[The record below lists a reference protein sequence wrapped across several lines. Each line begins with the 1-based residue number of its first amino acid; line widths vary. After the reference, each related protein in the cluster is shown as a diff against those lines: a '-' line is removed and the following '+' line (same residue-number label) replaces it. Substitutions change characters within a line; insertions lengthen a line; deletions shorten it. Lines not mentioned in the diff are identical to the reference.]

1 MSKCLSLTQ
10 ESSHLYR
17 PGRLSSVVA
26 FALPVVFLLYY
37 ALRGGSYDIVPRH
50 EEAIAVWWILVLGWA
65 TGLMPRAKPPKS
77 AAVPIA
83 ALLLL
88 ALWTAISLS
97 WTSSDER
104 TFLELARF
112 LHYAGVLLLVWSL
125 VTRDNWKAVAGGLVF
140 GSVAV
145 SCLAMAS
152 RLDPSAFPTNYITLR
167 FEINRL
173 SYPFNY
179 WNAVGAWTVMSM
191 ALALAWSAH
200 LRNVFLRAGCLAA
213 VPIVGTAAYVTYSRA
228 AVIDAVI
235 ALILVVVFSRNR
247 WVAFIHSL
255 GGAAGAALAISTV
268 RSHHQIVEAS
278 GNQGAGSVLLALIGG
293 AVIGGGVA
301 VATWYAKGEQW
312 RLPKRPARIAVI
324 TGILAL
330 AIVVPA
336 AGHNTISSRWHEFR
350 HEENTSDTADP
361 AARLSH
367 LNGNRYFIWRSAWD
381 AFKDEPI
388 KGLGSG
394 TFEFWWDEQ
403 GGAEFIRDAHNLY
416 LEQFGEQGLFGGL
429 LILVMVGGLIFGGLK
444 ARRRLEGDDVG
455 LQAGLLAAFGVF
467 LFAAGVDWIWESTAV
482 GMLGVIAGAVAAASM
497 ASPRVR
503 APKALLRMPVVAIGI
518 VAALL
523 QLPSLASTVAT
534 RHSQTDFTK
543 NRTEAALA
551 EANDAIQAEPWAA
564 SPYVQRALVEES
576 MDQLTAARNDLLRAQ
591 RKEPLNW
598 RQPLLLARIDAERG
612 DADQALADYK
622 RAKQLRPKGVYVNPQ
637 FP

>member
-1 MSKCLSLTQ
+1 VSKCLSLTQ
-10 ESSHLYR
+10 ESSHFYR

-26 FALPVVFLLYY
+26 FAVPAIFLLYY

-50 EEAIAVWWILVLGWA
+50 EEAIAIWWILVLGWA

-77 AAVPIA
+77 AAIPII

-88 ALWTAISLS
+88 SLWTLISLS

-112 LHYAGVLLLVWSL
+112 MHYAGVLLLVWSL

-140 GSVAV
+140 GSLVV
-145 SCLAMAS
+145 STLAMAS
-152 RLDPSAFPTNYITLR
+152 RLDPGAFPTNYITLR

-191 ALALAWSAH
+191 AMALAWSAH
-200 LRNVFLRAGCLAA
+200 ARHIVVRAACLAA
-213 VPIVGTAAYVTYSRA
+213 VPIAGTAAYVTYSRA

-235 ALILVVVFSRNR
+235 ALILVIVLSRNR
-247 WVAFIHSL
+247 WVAFVHSL
-255 GGAAGAALAISTV
+255 GAAAGAALAISVV
-268 RSHHQIVEAS
+268 RGHHEIVEAS
-278 GNQGAGSVLLALIGG
+278 GNKGAGSVLLALIGG
-293 AVIGGGVA
+293 VAIAVAVA
-301 VATWYAKGEQW
+301 VATWYAKGDGW
-312 RLPKRPARIAVI
+312 RLPKRPARIAVV

-350 HEENTSDTADP
+350 HEENTTDTADP
-361 AARLSH
+361 AERLSH

-381 AFKDEPI
+381 AFKDQPI
-388 KGLGSG
+388 KGLGAG
-394 TFEFWWDEQ
+394 TYEFWWDEQ
-403 GGAEFIRDAHNLY
+403 GGGEFIRDAHNLY
-416 LEQFGEQGLFGGL
+416 LEELGEQGIFGGL
-429 LILVMVGGLIFGGLK
+429 LIVTMLGALVFGGLR

-482 GMLGVIAGAVAAASM
+482 GMLGVVAGAVAAASL
-497 ASPRVR
+497 AAPRVR
-503 APKALLRMPVVAIGI
+503 APRVAWRLPVVAIGI
-518 VAALL
+518 VAALI

-534 RHSQTDFTK
+534 RDSQGDFNK
-543 NRTEAALA
+543 NKTEAALA

-576 MDQLTAARNDLLRAQ
+576 MDQLTAARNDLLRAEA
-591 RKEPLNW
+591 KEPKNW

-612 DADQALADYK
+612 DADAALADYK
-622 RAKQLRPKGVYVNPQ
+622 RAKALRPKGVYVNPQ

>member
-1 MSKCLSLTQ
+1 LTQ
-10 ESSHLYR
+10 EESSHFYR

-26 FALPVVFLLYY
+26 FALPALFLLYY

-50 EEAIAVWWILVLGWA
+50 EEAIAVWWVLVLGWA
-65 TGLMPRAKPPKS
+65 FGVLPRAKPPRT
-77 AAVPIA
+77 AAIPIA

-88 ALWTAISLS
+88 AVWTAISLS
-97 WTSSDER
+97 WTSSEER

-112 LHYAGVLLLVWSL
+112 LHYAGVLLLIWSL
-125 VTRDNWKAVAGGLVF
+125 VTRDNWRAVAGGLLA

-145 SCLAMAS
+145 SVLAMAS
-152 RLDPSAFPTNYITLR
+152 RLDPGAFPTNYITLR

-191 ALALAWSAH
+191 AMALAWSAH
-200 LRNVFLRAGCLAA
+200 TRNLALRAACLAA
-213 VPIVGTAAYVTYSRA
+213 VPIAGTAAYVTYSRA

-235 ALILVVVFSRNR
+235 ALVLVIALSRNR
-247 WVAFIHSL
+247 WVAFVHSL
-255 GGAAGAALAISTV
+255 GAAAGAALAISVV
-268 RSHHQIVEAS
+268 RSHHEIVEAT
-278 GNQGAGSVLLALIGG
+278 GNAGAG
-293 AVIGGGVA
+293 AVILALVGAVAICVA
-301 VATWYAKGEQW
+301 VAVGTRLAKGDDRW
-312 RLPKRPARIAVI
+312 RLPKRPARIAVV
-324 TGILAL
+324 TGILLL

-350 HEENTSDTADP
+350 HEANTTDTADP
-361 AARLSH
+361 AQRLSH

-381 AFKDEPI
+381 AFKDQPI
-388 KGLGSG
+388 KGLGAG
-394 TFEFWWDEQ
+394 TYEFWWDQQ

-416 LEQFGEQGLFGGL
+416 LEELGEQG
-429 LILVMVGGLIFGGLK
+429 IFGGILIVTMLVAIAVGGIR
-444 ARRRLEGDDVG
+444 ARARAVGDDIG
-455 LQAGLLAAFGVF
+455 IHAGLLAAFGVF

-482 GMLGVIAGAVAAASM
+482 GMLGVAAGAVAAGAL
-497 ASPRVR
+497 AAPRAR
-503 APKALLRMPVVAIGI
+503 APRALLRAPVVALGI

-523 QLPSLASTVAT
+523 QLPSLASTSST
-534 RHSQTDFTK
+534 RDSQREFNAGK
-543 NRTEAALA
+543 TETALA
-551 EANDAIQAEPWAA
+551 SANDAIQSEPWAA

-576 MDQLTAARNDLLRAQ
+576 MDQLEAARLDLLRAQ
-591 RKEPLNW
+591 TREPTNW

-612 DADQALADYK
+612 DADAALADYK

>member
-1 MSKCLSLTQ
+1 
-10 ESSHLYR
+10 
-17 PGRLSSVVA
+17 VA
-26 FALPVVFLLYY
+26 FALPAVFLLYY

-65 TGLMPRAKPPKS
+65 FGILPRAKPPRS
-77 AAVPIA
+77 AAIPIV

-104 TFLELARF
+104 TYLELARF
-112 LHYAGVLLLVWSL
+112 GHYAGVLLLIWSL
-125 VTRDNWKAVAGGLVF
+125 VTRDNWRAVAGGVLF

-145 SCLAMAS
+145 SALAMAS

-191 ALALAWSAH
+191 AMALAWSAH
-200 LRNVFLRAGCLAA
+200 TRNVFIRAACLAA
-213 VPIVGTAAYVTYSRA
+213 VPIAGTAAYVTYSRA

-235 ALILVVVFSRNR
+235 ALFLVIALSRNR
-247 WVAFIHSL
+247 WVAFIHAL
-255 GGAAGAALAISTV
+255 GAAGGAALAISTV
-268 RSHHQIVEAS
+268 RGHHEIVEAT
-278 GNQGAGSVLLALIGG
+278 GNKGAGLVLLALIGG
-293 AVIGGGVA
+293 AAICAAVA
-301 VATWYAKGEQW
+301 VATWYAKGDSW
-312 RLPKRPARIAVI
+312 RLPKRPAQIAVV

-361 AARLSH
+361 AQRLSH

-381 AFKDEPI
+381 AFKDKPV
-388 KGLGSG
+388 KGLGAG
-394 TFEFWWDEQ
+394 TYEFWWDQQ

-416 LEQFGEQGLFGGL
+416 IEELGEQG
-429 LILVMVGGLIFGGLK
+429 IFGGVLIVLMLGAILWGGLR
-444 ARRRLEGDDVG
+444 ARSRLSGDDVG
-455 LQAGLLAAFGVF
+455 LNAGLLAAFGVF

-482 GMLGVIAGAVAAASM
+482 GMLGVIAGAVAAGAL
-497 ASPRVR
+497 AEPRVR
-503 APKALLRMPVVAIGI
+503 APRALFRAPVVVLGI
-518 VAALL
+518 VVALI
-523 QLPSLASTVAT
+523 QLPSLASTTAT
-534 RHSQTDFTK
+534 RKSQHQFSKDQ
-543 NRTEAALA
+543 TEAALA
-551 EANDAIQAEPWAA
+551 SANDAVQAEPWAA

-591 RKEPLNW
+591 GKEPLNW

-612 DADQALADYK
+612 DADAALADYK

>member
-1 MSKCLSLTQ
+1 LTQ
-10 ESSHLYR
+10 ESSHFYR

-26 FALPVVFLLYY
+26 FALPAIFLVYY

-50 EEAIAVWWILVLGWA
+50 EEAIVVWWILVLGWA
-65 TGLMPRAKPPKS
+65 FGVLPRAKPPRS
-77 AAVPIA
+77 AAIPIA

-88 ALWTAISLS
+88 AVWTAISLS
-97 WTSSDER
+97 WTSSSER
-104 TFLELARF
+104 TFLELSRF
-112 LHYAGVLLLVWSL
+112 LHYAGVLLLIWSL
-125 VTRDNWKAVAGGLVF
+125 VTRDNWRAVAGGVLL

-145 SCLAMAS
+145 SVLAMAS
-152 RLDPSAFPTNYITLR
+152 RLDPGAFPTNYITLR

-200 LRNVFLRAGCLAA
+200 MRNVFIRAACLAA
-213 VPIVGTAAYVTYSRA
+213 VPIAGTAAYVTYSRA

-235 ALILVVVFSRNR
+235 ALILVVALSRNR
-247 WVAFIHSL
+247 WVAFIHAL
-255 GGAAGAALAISTV
+255 GAAGGAALAISTV
-268 RSHHQIVEAS
+268 RGHHEIVEATGS
-278 GNQGAGSVLLALIGG
+278 KGAGSVLLALIAG
-293 AVIGGGVA
+293 AAICAAVA
-301 VATWYAKGEQW
+301 VATWYAKGEAW
-312 RLPKRPARIAVI
+312 RLPKRPARIAVV
-324 TGILAL
+324 TGVIAL

-350 HEENTSDTADP
+350 HEESASDTADP
-361 AARLSH
+361 AQRLSH

-388 KGLGSG
+388 KGLGAG

-403 GGAEFIRDAHNLY
+403 GGGEFIRDAHNIY
-416 LEQFGEQGLFGGL
+416 LEQLGEQG
-429 LILVMVGGLIFGGLK
+429 IFGGILIVTMLGGILWGGLR
-444 ARRRLEGDDVG
+444 ARRRLSGDDVG
-455 LQAGLLAAFGVF
+455 LNAGLLAAFGVF

-482 GMLGVIAGAVAAASM
+482 GMLGVIAGAVAAA
-497 ASPRVR
+497 ALAEPRVR
-503 APKALLRMPVVAIGI
+503 APRALFRAPVVALGI
-518 VAALL
+518 VVALM
-523 QLPSLASTVAT
+523 QLPSLASTSAT
-534 RHSQTDFTK
+534 RKSQHQFNKDQ
-543 NRTEAALA
+543 TEAALA
-551 EANDAIQAEPWAA
+551 SANDAVQAEPWAA

-591 RKEPLNW
+591 RKEPVNW

-612 DADQALADYK
+612 DADAALADYK